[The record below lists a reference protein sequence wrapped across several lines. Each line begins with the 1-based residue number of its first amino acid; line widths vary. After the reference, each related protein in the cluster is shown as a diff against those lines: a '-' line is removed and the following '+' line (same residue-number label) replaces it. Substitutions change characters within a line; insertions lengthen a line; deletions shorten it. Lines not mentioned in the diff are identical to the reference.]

1 MGASFVAF
9 ILGSFAN
16 AFVMSKMKLSDGE
29 KRFSLRAI
37 LSSIA
42 GEFCD
47 SLIFFPIAF
56 GGVIPAK
63 EIPVLMVFQILLKT
77 FYEVLIL
84 PVTCRVVKV
93 LKAREGIDTYDTG
106 ISYNIFKV
114 KDL

>member
-1 MGASFVAF
+1 
-9 ILGSFAN
+9 
-16 AFVMSKMKLSDGE
+16 
-29 KRFSLRAI
+29 
-37 LSSIA
+37 
-42 GEFCD
+42 
-47 SLIFFPIAF
+47 
-56 GGVIPAK
+56 
-63 EIPVLMVFQILLKT
+63 MVSQILLKT